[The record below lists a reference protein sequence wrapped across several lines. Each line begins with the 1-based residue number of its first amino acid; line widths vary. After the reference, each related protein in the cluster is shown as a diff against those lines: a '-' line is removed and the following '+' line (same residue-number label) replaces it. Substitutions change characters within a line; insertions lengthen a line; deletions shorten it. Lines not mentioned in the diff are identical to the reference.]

1 LILVFDLDDTL
12 YPEQTFVLSGFKT
25 VAKIISSIC
34 NQSEE
39 KINQELIYE
48 FQTKGRG
55 KVFDN
60 VMSQNRIFS
69 QALLDRCISEYQNHL
84 PDISLFPG
92 ALEIIQEA
100 HSFQKYIVTDGNP
113 LTQNNKVDAL
123 GIRHHFCEVFPTWSY
138 GLEFAKPSI
147 ALFQR
152 IIERENSSFEN
163 LIYVGDDPHKDF
175 VSLNKVGAITVR
187 VLTGRF
193 ATLSAEIDF
202 DAQITIGDISQFD
215 VSQYLSN

>member
-1 LILVFDLDDTL
+1 M
-12 YPEQTFVLSGFKT
+12 LSGFKT

-34 NQSEE
+34 KQSEE

-60 VMSQNRIFS
+60 VMSQNGIFS
-69 QALLDRCISEYQNHL
+69 QSLLDRCISEYQNHL
-84 PDISLFPG
+84 PNISLFPG

-100 HSFQKYIVTDGNP
+100 QSFRKYIVTDGNP
-113 LTQNNKVDAL
+113 ATQNNKVDAL
-123 GIRHHFCEVFPTWSY
+123 GIRHYFCEVFPTWSY

-147 ALFQR
+147 AVFQK
-152 IIERENSSFEN
+152 IVERENSSFEN

-175 VSLNKVGAITVR
+175 VSLNRVGAITVR

-193 ATLSAEIDF
+193 AHHSAEIAF
-202 DAQITIGDISQFD
+202 DAQITISDISQFD
-215 VSQYLSN
+215 VSKYLSN